1 MKRLV
6 VIGTGTGIGKTTFSV
21 ALLHALRR
29 ADPKAAVLGLKPV
42 ETGVTPDA
50 ETDAAALERASFGV
64 APPRPHPLFSYAE
77 PLSPHLAA
85 RRESARAPDPET
97 VRAWLTDYERALRV
111 ASSHA
116 WLVLETA
123 GAVLSP
129 LSEGVTNFDLLRAL
143 EPAICVLVAP
153 DCLGTLHDTTATLEA
168 LSRRGRSPDYVVLSA
183 CRVDASTGTNADEM
197 RLLGIADP
205 IAVLN
210 RSGDGLEGFARE
222 LVRAHGLAP

>member
-1 MKRLV
+1 MQRLV

-29 ADPKAAVLGLKPV
+29 ADPEAAVLGVKPI
-42 ETGVTPDA
+42 ETGVTPAA
-50 ETDAAALERASFGV
+50 ETDAAALERASYGL
-64 APPRPHPLFSYAE
+64 APPSPHPLFSYVE

-85 RRESARAPDPET
+85 RRESARAPDPEK
-97 VRAWLTDYERALRV
+97 VREWLEHHQAALHV
-111 ASSHA
+111 ASQHA
-116 WLVLETA
+116 WLIVETA

-129 LSEGVTNFDLLRAL
+129 LAKGVTNFDLLRVL

-183 CRVDASTGTNADEM
+183 CRVDSSTGTNADEM
-197 RLLGIADP
+197 RLLGIANP

-210 RSGDGLEGFARE
+210 RSGGGLDGFASE
-222 LVRAHGLAP
+222 LVRARGVAQ